1 MAIPV
6 IAGSTT
12 AVATSASLTLT
23 KPTGVSNGDLLLI
36 LVANDNGGDGEGFID
51 NTTGWVQ
58 EYTEGAKD
66 PGTYIGLYSKIADGS
81 NEDSVTINS
90 TDADDFVGWYLH
102 ITGQNA
108 TNPVRII
115 GTVNTIAGTSLTIS
129 ALTTDTNTYSLAISH
144 YSTDGAD
151 TIPLVE
157 SGTGWTNQDTLTQG
171 ADGNGVA
178 SGYSTKDISTAS
190 TSTENSVIGTAAND
204 GIIGK
209 MIIIA
214 GSETGAQEYFD
225 FSSTDGL
232 LGSTIK
238 TMDGILVQ
246 NENLISTGEAI
257 NTITEEVLKGNFCST
272 DYDCSTEMD
281 CSGVPNATAEYYDNT
296 LLSIGYVN
304 QTLQH
309 KIISDFSGIVLGEN
323 LLTLNSE
330 MIYTGTLLS
339 IGEGILTVNEEVNNP
354 LSYHD
359 MQGTLQ
365 GEGVLTG
372 YGNIV
377 YDGLGTFVG
386 ELTNTLYSDVLMD
399 MSGLL
404 LGEGVYT
411 ETDNLVFDA
420 SLYLLGENILTV
432 NEEVDQPVSY
442 FDMQGLLQGSVVNNL
457 NSNIVYDNTVNL
469 VGEGIFNSSGILIS
483 DNTGISIGGGIN
495 TINGYPVVDMQ
506 GVIVSEGIFT
516 IVDEQVFDNT
526 LNIIGEGLLSI
537 NEELDQPVDY
547 FDMSGVLQG
556 SNQNTL
562 ESNIVYNETLQLV
575 GQSEHVLYPNLVSN
589 SSLHKIGEMIL
600 AINEELIN
608 PASYYDGSGIINGY
622 GINIIDEEVLK
633 EYSCSTE
640 YDCSIESD
648 CIGLPQ
654 DSQEYYDVHLE
665 MIGSCYN
672 TLKSNIVENN
682 ILNLFGYTENTL
694 NHVIITNISLGLIGS
709 SEQTI
714 ESNIVTDNILNTL
727 GYSENT
733 LGNKIVTDN
742 NLLTV
747 GNSEYL
753 LNSNIVSDNS
763 FDLIG
768 YGVNSLKYY
777 SDYFCSEE
785 INCSEELDCYG
796 TLDEGQRYYDSPL
809 KIIGYGIHDI
819 AEEVQ
824 NRDYYFFNGYIA
836 GTGINVISEEIYYKD
851 YYDFGGE
858 IVGLGINTLSEYVW
872 YQDYYDLGGIIIH
885 SSVKTLNDE
894 ILEPEDNKFI
904 ALNISAF

>member
-309 KIISDFSGIVLGEN
+309 KIISDFNGIVLGEN

-411 ETDNLVFDA
+411 ETDNLVFDT

-432 NEEVDQPVSY
+432 NEEVDQPVS
-442 FDMQGLLQGSVVNNL
+442 
-457 NSNIVYDNTVNL
+457 
-469 VGEGIFNSSGILIS
+469 
-483 DNTGISIGGGIN
+483 
-495 TINGYPVVDMQ
+495 
-506 GVIVSEGIFT
+506 
-516 IVDEQVFDNT
+516 
-526 LNIIGEGLLSI
+526 
-537 NEELDQPVDY
+537 Y

-608 PASYYDGSGIINGY
+608 PAPYYDGSGIINGY

-796 TLDEGQRYYDSPL
+796 TLDGGQRYYDSPL

-851 YYDFGGE
+851 YYDFSGE